1 MTSFM
6 ARASACLL
14 VLALAP
20 MAGCKGEDKALPD
33 PARAP
38 KPTVSSIIDRAAD
51 PRSEILPQPERVPAP
66 VAKRLA
72 G

>member
-38 KPTVSSIIDRAAD
+38 KPTVGSITDAAAD
-51 PRSEILPQPERVPAP
+51 PLSEIPPRSERVPVA
-66 VAKRLA
+66 VAKRSA